1 MIAVDTNI
9 LVYAHRE
16 DSEFH
21 DESLNALMGLAE
33 GSRRW
38 GIPWPCIHEFIAI
51 TTHPAIYQPPT
62 PIESAL
68 QAMQVWIESPM
79 CRLIGEGPGYFARLK
94 ELSLKAKTKGSIVH
108 DARIAAICLY
118 NGVTELWT
126 MDRDF
131 SRFGALKT
139 VNPAARKK

>member
-1 MIAVDTNI
+1 MIAVDTNL

-21 DESLNALMGLAE
+21 GEALKILLALAE

-38 GIPWPCIHEFIAI
+38 AIPWPCIHEFIAI
-51 TTHPAIYQPPT
+51 VTHPSIYVPPT
-62 PIESAL
+62 PLDIAL
-68 QAMQVWIESPM
+68 QALQVWMESAM
-79 CRLIGEGPGYFARLK
+79 CQVIGEGPGYFSRLR
-94 ELSLKAKTKGSIVH
+94 ELSQKAKVKGPLIH

-131 SRFGALKT
+131 SRFGILKT
-139 VNPAARKK
+139 INPVLSKK